1 MMASGIKIDLG
12 GNQKVTL
19 GEGDGAAGS
28 SFEISALGSS
38 ELTVDGID
46 TRVDGIGS
54 VQAGSSATFNV
65 INGGN
70 LLIDQGIGQLG
81 ALNGMKF
88 GVGDSS
94 SITFDAGALSAGNF
108 LNSYEVEF
116 SGNGTGSFT
125 FEKPTISLLDNYT
138 FNVKGM
144 QEGDQLKLG
153 GGDWGLD
160 TGFFGWE
167 DAYRDGKLNLVQGND
182 LVGGKVIARIEMTEE
197 QYQKFL
203 EDPDAYLSGN
213 TFTQPVCFAA
223 GTMIATPD
231 GEVAVETLSIGDLV
245 MTAGGEQ
252 VPVKWIGRQ
261 TISRLT
267 GSGNHAPVRIRESAL
282 AAGIPHQDLV
292 LTASHG
298 VIVDDLVINAGAL
311 VNHDTI
317 DYVPSTELPDAVT
330 YYHIETD
337 SHEVILANGTAAET
351 YIDYVDRQ
359 AFDNYAEY
367 VALYGIETRVVEMPR
382 HRISSRRLLPLAL
395 RARLGIEDVM
405 SAVKTA

>member
-1 MMASGIKIDLG
+1 MASGVKLEIG
-12 GNQKVTL
+12 ENQNVTI
-19 GEGDGAAGS
+19 GEGDDAAGS
-28 SFEISALGSS
+28 SFEVSFLGSS
-38 ELTVDGID
+38 QLTVDGVD
-46 TRVDGIGS
+46 TRVDGIAS
-54 VQAGSSATFNV
+54 AQAGSNVSFNA

-81 ALNGMKF
+81 ALNSLKF
-88 GVGDSS
+88 GVGDNS
-94 SITFDAGALSAGNF
+94 SITFDAGALSAGNM

-125 FEKPTISLLDNYT
+125 FEKPTVSLLDNYT

-153 GGDWGLD
+153 GGEWGLD
-160 TGFFGWE
+160 EGFFGWQ
-167 DAYRDGKLNLVQGND
+167 DAYRDGQLNLVQGND
-182 LVGGKVIARIEMTEE
+182 VVGGKVVARIEMTEE

-203 EDPDAYLSGN
+203 ENPDAYLSGS

-231 GEVAVETLSIGDLV
+231 GETAVEALSIGDLV
-245 MTAGGEQ
+245 MTASGEQ

-261 TISRLT
+261 TISRL
-267 GSGNHAPVRIRESAL
+267 SAAGNYSPVRIREGAL
-282 AAGIPHQDLV
+282 AAGIPNQDLV

-298 VIVDDLVINAGAL
+298 VILDDLVINAGAL

-317 DYVPSTELPDAVT
+317 DYVPGAELPDSVT

-337 SHEVILANGTAAET
+337 SHEVILANGTEAET

-395 RARLGIEDVM
+395 RERLGIQDVM
-405 SAVKTA
+405 PLSRTA

>member
-1 MMASGIKIDLG
+1 M
-12 GNQKVTL
+12 
-19 GEGDGAAGS
+19 
-28 SFEISALGSS
+28 
-38 ELTVDGID
+38 
-46 TRVDGIGS
+46 
-54 VQAGSSATFNV
+54 
-65 INGGN
+65 
-70 LLIDQGIGQLG
+70 
-81 ALNGMKF
+81 
-88 GVGDSS
+88 
-94 SITFDAGALSAGNF
+94 

-125 FEKPTISLLDNYT
+125 FEKPTVSLLDNYT

-153 GGDWGLD
+153 GGEWGLD
-160 TGFFGWE
+160 EGFFGWQ
-167 DAYRDGKLNLVQGND
+167 DAYRDGQLNLVQGND
-182 LVGGKVIARIEMTEE
+182 VVGGKVVARIEMTEE

-203 EDPDAYLSGN
+203 ENPDAYLSGS

-231 GEVAVETLSIGDLV
+231 GETAVEALSIGDLV
-245 MTAGGEQ
+245 MTASGEQ

-261 TISRLT
+261 TISRL
-267 GSGNHAPVRIRESAL
+267 SAAGNYSPVRIREGAL
-282 AAGIPHQDLV
+282 AAGIPNQDLV

-298 VIVDDLVINAGAL
+298 VILDDLVINAGAL

-317 DYVPSTELPDAVT
+317 DYVPGAELPDSVT

-337 SHEVILANGTAAET
+337 SHEVILANGTEAET

-395 RARLGIEDVM
+395 RERLGIQDVM
-405 SAVKTA
+405 PLSRTA